1 MMQATKPWIASLFLL
16 PIGLFLIFNK
26 GEFIF
31 ILDHLNL
38 LFHEGGHGV
47 FSFFGRFIYTLGGT
61 LMQIIIPSLFIFYFF
76 INHQRIGIQISLIY
90 LAENLMNI
98 GVYASDARDQI
109 LPLIGGKGTYHDWKY
124 LLGKTN
130 MLEYDQFIGSL
141 FYYSALLIIIFSLL
155 LPLFMKDYD
164 TANLNLKI

>member
-1 MMQATKPWIASLFLL
+1 
-16 PIGLFLIFNK
+16 
-26 GEFIF
+26 
-31 ILDHLNL
+31 
-38 LFHEGGHGV
+38 
-47 FSFFGRFIYTLGGT
+47 
-61 LMQIIIPSLFIFYFF
+61 
-76 INHQRIGIQISLIY
+76 
-90 LAENLMNI
+90 MNI

>member
-1 MMQATKPWIASLFLL
+1 MEKIKPWIASLILL
-16 PIGLFLIFNK
+16 PIGIFLIFNK

-47 FSFFGRFIYTLGGT
+47 FSLFGKFIYTLGGT
-61 LMQIIIPSLFIFYFF
+61 LMQIIIPSLFIFYFY

-90 LAENLMNI
+90 LAQNLMNI
-98 GVYASDARDQI
+98 GVYASDASAQR
-109 LPLIGGKGTYHDWKY
+109 LPLIGKGTYHDWTY

-130 MLEYDQFIGSL
+130 LLQYDQVIGNL
-141 FYYSALLIIIFSLL
+141 FYITAIIIIIFALIF
-155 LPLFMKDYD
+155 PLFMKDYEE
-164 TANLNLKI
+164 TNLNLKI